1 MGQTVDY
8 RKIIDK
14 IAKCLRLS
22 ESGNPNEAASALRQA
37 RRLMQKYAVS
47 EDEIHAAK
55 VAEAA
60 MNTGLSYTPPF
71 WVLALGNLV
80 ARAFDCE
87 LFVARQFGCQPEYR
101 FIGMGHGPEVSTYT
115 FNVLLRQLN
124 QARDD
129 FIACM
134 VDIESDEQ
142 QRRGDVF
149 AQAWLFRVARTV
161 TEFVASQGTQEAV
174 AAHIR
179 RNYGEAVEF
188 LTDPVTIETRD
199 FDAIQHGMRAA
210 EDVSLLRSMAA
221 HRIGRYLLSA

>member
-1 MGQTVDY
+1 MDY

-37 RRLMQKYAVS
+37 RRLMHKYAVS
-47 EDEIHAAK
+47 EDDVRAAE

-60 MNTGLSYTPPF
+60 INTGLDYTPPF

-87 LFVARQFGCQPEYR
+87 MFLARHFGCPPEYR
-101 FIGMGHGPEVSTYT
+101 FIGLGHGPKVATYT
-115 FNVLLRQLN
+115 FRVLLRQLN
-124 QARDD
+124 LSRDN
-129 FIACM
+129 FIAGM
-134 VDIESDEQ
+134 SEFDADER

-161 TEFVASQGTQEAV
+161 TEFVTNERTRKAV

-179 RNYGEAVEF
+179 SEYGETAEI
-188 LTDPVTIETRD
+188 LTDPVAMESRD
-199 FDAIQHGMRAA
+199 FDAIRYGMRAA
-210 EDVSLLRSMAA
+210 EDVSLLRSMAV
-221 HRIGRYLLSA
+221 HPVCRYLLSA